1 MKNRYPLHEELASL
15 ARMKP
20 PIYRPLL
27 PLMSAV
33 MVKMF
38 PCKSDETV
46 LVKRYEVAGY
56 EGSMIPVYVMEPREA
71 GEEPLPC
78 LVFFHGGGFIFRA
91 SGAHYQIAKEYALR
105 LSCKVVYADYR
116 LAPKHPFPVPVEDCY
131 AVYQWVLEQ
140 AKILVNS
147 KLNTLTKLAKEEQIL
162 SYARLYGAKEI
173 KEFLYQSKSP
183 IPFVISTYNG
193 IDLDMNK
200 IMLPNAIM
208 NETGNH
214 MMLII
219 GWNEEG
225 FIIQNSWGKDW
236 GDQGLA
242 ILPYEYP
249 IEEAWGVTL
258 DPEQKIIVKPQFY
271 WIRKIIQF
279 IINLFINGLK

>member
-1 MKNRYPLHEELASL
+1 MNRAMGCLQSPKDLRDYKIAKVTKVTIELPKEFQLQPTSIKDQGSVSSCVAHALSSML
-15 ARMKP
+15 ETDGTLYSTGW
-20 PIYRPLL
+20 IYGYRP
-27 PLMSAV
+27 
-33 MVKMF
+33 
-38 PCKSDETV
+38 D
-46 LVKRYEVAGY
+46 GY
-56 EGSMIPVYVMEPREA
+56 YQGEGMYPREA
-71 GEEPLPC
+71 LKT
-78 LVFFHGGGFIFRA
+78 IKNI
-91 SGAHYQIAKEYALR
+91 GAVQYK
-105 LSCKVVYADYR
+105 S
-116 LAPKHPFPVPVEDCY
+116 FPYNIEM
-131 AVYQWVLEQ
+131 EQ
-140 AKILVNS
+140 AKILVDS